1 MAMIPGPLVPAPEP
15 IRRRPGLFDAVPGPL
30 DLPPHGRGGGV
41 RYVPVTCGPVHS
53 LRIGCYDGLPE
64 APEDGKPTDP
74 AEGEVTTGVFAAIT
88 AMECGTVGYTAEEDA
103 TRIRRRLEAGE
114 QGAVEAAFW
123 SGLDFNGDSLD
134 ILSLADDPDEIVVA
148 DDLDI
153 IEVVAALED
162 YAYRAQGYG
171 YVAYLHAPVAVAA
184 HAAAANLVVPDRSGP
199 LLRTPFGSVWVFGG
213 GYAGTG
219 PDLPSGG
226 AFIHVTG
233 QISAWRAPDPQIYPV
248 DQVMNRATN
257 QRLLLAEREWAVSY
271 DCFNGRAAF
280 DPLGGVS

>member
-1 MAMIPGPLVPAPEP
+1 MAMNPGPLVPAPEP

-64 APEDGKPTDP
+64 VPEGGKPTDP
-74 AEGEVTTGVFAAIT
+74 AEGTVVTGVFATVT
-88 AMECGTVGYTAEEDA
+88 AMECGTVGYTAAEDA
-103 TRIRRRLEAGE
+103 NRIRRRLEAGE

-123 SGLDFNGDSLD
+123 SGLDFNGDDLD
-134 ILSLADDPDEIVVA
+134 IMSLADDPDEITGA

-184 HAAAANLVVPDRSGP
+184 HAGAANLTIPDRDGRTM
-199 LLRTPFGSVWVFGG
+199 RTPFGSVWVFGG

-226 AFIHVTG
+226 AFIHITG
-233 QISAWRAPDPQIYPV
+233 QISAWRSPDVQTYPV
-248 DQVMNRATN
+248 DQVMDRTTN